1 MTTLEDI
8 LRGELT
14 RHDPEAMSHRPTRG
28 RRGPDPPE
36 LDVDLAGRP
45 QGPRLRDATTAGGDD
60 DETSGRLGALRSRR
74 RRLLKRRR
82 GFRARAEDL
91 DPPEPDQDARRLNK
105 ILAGGGALVSLVSAV
120 LDSPEGA
127 AAGEGLAT
135 GASRNLE
142 RRREA
147 FRRRRQSFRES
158 LREARRQNRE
168 VNLSINEARTRATES
183 AIDAERQRQ
192 ADQNAFERKKK
203 LIKLRNRLDND
214 DHLSDAER
222 RQLDKE
228 IELLDQ
234 RIQTERQRGEAQAA
248 LAEKRRAD
256 AETSSTNRSS
266 APGGDGSFPSSVN
279 ATEQRIGELVEKEQA
294 ALDAGATNEELRG
307 IQEKITQLKRHHH
320 HLRRRESRDT
330 TRTDTTRSDSTRTDS
345 MAAPAG
351 RTAPADPSRADTTAP
366 DTTATRGLGRTPG
379 HVAPQELG
387 MKTSGGNPGGG
398 GGVPSSGGARL
409 NADLMGSGD
418 VGARSTE
425 SLVDDALTVAR
436 NRGPAEAERRLDGL
450 VNQGHLD
457 VQTAR
462 AVRRRMQLT
471 LDLDRVAL
479 HQSPEAA
486 VDKVETWWRQGRV
499 GEDEATALL
508 DQLVRQYGDR

>member
-1 MTTLEDI
+1 
-8 LRGELT
+8 
-14 RHDPEAMSHRPTRG
+14 MSHRPTRG

-82 GFRARAEDL
+82 GFRAQAEDL

-105 ILAGGGALVSLVSAV
+105 ILAGGGALVSLVSAA
-120 LDSPEGA
+120 LGSPEGA

-142 RRREA
+142 RRRKN

-158 LREARRQNRE
+158 LRKTRRHNRE

-214 DHLSDAER
+214 DQLSDAER

-228 IELLDQ
+228 IELLGQ

-256 AETSSTNRSS
+256 AEETSSTNRSS

-307 IQEKITQLKRHHH
+307 IQEKITQLKRHRDV
-320 HLRRRESRDT
+320 LRRRERDT
-330 TRTDTTRSDSTRTDS
+330 TRTDTTRTDTTRTNTTRTDS
-345 MAAPAG
+345 TAAPADTSRAD

-366 DTTATRGLGRTPG
+366 DTTTTRGLGRTPG
-379 HVAPQELG
+379 HVSPETLG

-398 GGVPSSGGARL
+398 GGTPSSGGARL
-409 NADLMGSGD
+409 RDLGGQP
-418 VGARSTE
+418 RSIEKLMSEAE
-425 SLVDDALTVAR
+425 SLVTELGPQVVRRRLNQLVERGRVDRQTAQTVRRRAELLHVYNRISVERSPTAALDTLEAELERRDVT
-436 NRGPAEAERRLDGL
+436 PAEAAGLTRRIVERY
-450 VNQGHLD
+450 
-457 VQTAR
+457 
-462 AVRRRMQLT
+462 
-471 LDLDRVAL
+471 
-479 HQSPEAA
+479 
-486 VDKVETWWRQGRV
+486 GR
-499 GEDEATALL
+499 
-508 DQLVRQYGDR
+508 